1 MTRIFNPIDL
11 SLVPPPDVL
20 EPLDFEARY
29 DQLKKMLIAMDP
41 DAGYEQALAL
51 ESDPLCRLLQLMTY
65 REMLLVAR
73 INDATRANMLASA
86 EESDL
91 DAIAARYNIERLVL
105 SPGDPDAVPPVPR
118 AMESDDALRRR
129 IQLAFDGLNT
139 AGSIDSYVFHA
150 MSADGRVR
158 DAHAASPAPT
168 QITLTLLSHEGSGE
182 ASASLLTAVR
192 AVFGISP
199 DGTSQTREPTRIRP
213 QGDEV
218 TIQSATIVNYSI
230 TAHLVVS
237 SGPAA
242 SVIRDAAQAAV
253 ETYVNE
259 RHRLGADVTHSG
271 IHRALHQP
279 GVDNVVITS
288 PPADIVT
295 TPVQAAWCTGITLTA
310 GLADE

>member
-1 MTRIFNPIDL
+1 MNQIFNPIDL
-11 SLVPPPDVL
+11 SLIPPPDVIA
-20 EPLDFEARY
+20 PLSFEARY
-29 DQLKKMLIAMDP
+29 DELKQLLIALDP
-41 DAGYEQALAL
+41 DAGYQQALAL
-51 ESDPLCRLLQLMTY
+51 ESDPLCRLLQLMAY
-65 REMLLVAR
+65 REMLLISR

-86 EESDL
+86 ERGDL

-105 SPGDPDAVPPVPR
+105 SPGDPEATPPLPR
-118 AMESDDALRRR
+118 VMESDEALRRR

-139 AGSIDSYVFHA
+139 AGSLDSYVFHA

-158 DAHAASPAPT
+158 DAFASSPAPT
-168 QITLTLLSHEGSGE
+168 QIVLTLLSHEGTGA

-213 QGDEV
+213 QGDQV
-218 TIQSATIVNYSI
+218 TIQSASI
-230 TAHLVVS
+230 ITYNINAHLIVS

-242 SVIRDAAQAAV
+242 SVIRDAALVAA
-253 ETYVNE
+253 EAYVND
-259 RHRLGADVTHSG
+259 RHRLGADITHSG

-279 GVDNVVITS
+279 GVDNVIITS

-310 GLADE
+310 GVIDE